1 MTRGGVFSD
10 TELGP
15 HGGGRKPRSRQSR
28 RVRREARPGH
38 GDTELGVKFTDFGF
52 IDRGVERVLEDKR

>member
-15 HGGGRKPRSRQSR
+15 LGGGRKPRSRQSR